1 MSKKVDEKTLLAFLE
16 QQGLMDNYKEF
27 KEKEEEKENDPN
39 IMTVK
44 QVAKELNDEFPKGN
58 WNVQKVRR
66 YIRERKIEAINQ
78 EVVKEENNSR
88 AGYRVH
94 RDKFN
99 EFVIFEQKTKWDLKV
114 EVDKLLDYTDE
125 LKDVINNLKDEIKV
139 LKEEKETKQMNEK

>member
-27 KEKEEEKENDPN
+27 KEKKEEEENDPN

-44 QVAKELNDEFPKGN
+44 QVVKELNERLKDGN
-58 WNVQKVRR
+58 WTLQKVRR
-66 YIRERKIEAINQ
+66 YIRERKIKTINQ
-78 EVVKEENNSR
+78 GVVKEENNSR
-88 AGYRVH
+88 VGYRIH
-94 RDKFN
+94 REDFDD
-99 EFVIFEQKTKWDLKV
+99 FVAFEKKSKWDLKI

-139 LKEEKETKQMNEK
+139 LKEQKETK